1 MLCSGSRVRVPI
13 SSYPKIQ
20 QLYVGCL
27 KLAMVGVFIS
37 SKLVNTSHEGLQ
49 VLKLSGLIAY
59 HLWKMLSGGATEM
72 ADIVPIYMY
81 LMIKVAT
88 SEIPGV
94 CEFIEP

>member
-1 MLCSGSRVRVPI
+1 MLCSGSRVSVPI
-13 SSYPKIQ
+13 SSDPKIQ
-20 QLYVGCL
+20 GLYVGCL
-27 KLAMVGVFIS
+27 KLAMVGVVIS
-37 SKLVNTSHEGLQ
+37 SKLSHTPHEGLQ

-81 LMIKVAT
+81 LMIKIAT
-88 SEIPGV
+88 AETPGV